1 MTATN
6 PAPVNAPVDRLDTT
20 TGSAAHALFRC
31 LDRGGGGRALALFRL
46 YAIAV
51 ALTLLPLLIGAW
63 LGPHSL
69 IVRSAEFKLP
79 FFYDGP
85 SCLHFWFRSHAS

>member
-51 ALTLLPLLIGAW
+51 ALTLL
-63 LGPHSL
+63 
-69 IVRSAEFKLP
+69 
-79 FFYDGP
+79 
-85 SCLHFWFRSHAS
+85 